1 MTSIKLIE
9 NTNRRSLENDVN
21 KFLEGY
27 DNYRTTVGISIF
39 INNGQPNYL
48 ALVTILEEIPPVNI
62 TGDNSAN
69 MNNL

>member
-48 ALVTILEEIPPVNI
+48 A
-62 TGDNSAN
+62 
-69 MNNL
+69 